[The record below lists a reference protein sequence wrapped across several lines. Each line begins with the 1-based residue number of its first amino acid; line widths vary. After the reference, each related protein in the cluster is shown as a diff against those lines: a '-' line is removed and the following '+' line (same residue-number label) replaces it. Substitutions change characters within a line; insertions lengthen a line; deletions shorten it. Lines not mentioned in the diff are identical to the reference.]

1 MNFLNASIGRYA
13 KLRRAERLVLLLA
26 AAVAIFFIVYIG
38 LLMPQQKK
46 LADFR
51 RLDKAHLEQLASIE
65 KNLSLGNDQISKD
78 RLVLEQLKKQ
88 MADFNAVLG
97 QSNNASSN
105 VGSLLKEL
113 LAVTPGLSLVS
124 LKTLHVAPF
133 YTPEVKDAGTNKNAP
148 PIDPKFQKTIYKHG
162 VEISVK
168 GNYATLLSYME
179 NLQKY
184 PKRLFWSEARLEVA
198 TYPDAVLK
206 LVIYSLSDQSSAPLR

>member
-1 MNFLNASIGRYA
+1 
-13 KLRRAERLVLLLA
+13 
-26 AAVAIFFIVYIG
+26 
-38 LLMPQQKK
+38 MPQQRK

-97 QSNNASSN
+97 QANNASSN

-113 LAVTPGLSLVS
+113 LGVTPGLKLVS

-133 YTPEVKDAGTNKNAP
+133 YTPEIKDTGTDKKAV
-148 PIDPKFQKTIYKHG
+148 PIDPKFQKMIYKHG

-168 GNYATLLSYME
+168 GNYAALLSYME

-184 PKRLFWSEARLEVA
+184 PKRLFWSEARLDVA
-198 TYPDAVLK
+198 THPDAVLK